1 MKETVT
7 GMFERNINYSKATM
21 IWNKANK
28 EERYQVISLAS
39 AEEFDPIKFAQFKN
53 IPSDQVAIADI
64 DNSKDLEADFPD
76 MKVDDIGLFNI
87 FRDPKIQ
94 TFVD

>member
-1 MKETVT
+1 
-7 GMFERNINYSKATM
+7 M